1 MIRTVSVCDVRYRDI
16 GWRVFH
22 RIEQHCRVKSGGF
35 SGLKNVNVNE
45 SSEFNLGDAMPSFFV
60 AETLKYL
67 FSCSSHRQTC
77 MR

>member
-45 SSEFNLGDAMPSFFV
+45 SSELNLGDAMPSFFL